1 MSENTPAAQ
10 PAAKPAAKPATKAAA
25 KPATKAAAKPATK
38 AAAKPAAKPA
48 TKAATK
54 PAGKPA
60 AKRQPAKATK
70 AKAEPVASA
79 ASVKPVKLKLV
90 RDSFTMPEQDHAL
103 IAQLK
108 KRALAGAHAAKKSE
122 VLRAALHLLASL
134 SDAELLTQLRSIP
147 PVKTGRPRSRK

>member
-10 PAAKPAAKPATKAAA
+10 PAAKPV
-25 KPATKAAAKPATK
+25 TKAAAKPATK

-48 TKAATK
+48 S
-54 PAGKPA
+54 KPA
-60 AKRQPAKATK
+60 AKRPAPSAVPVQASTPPAKATK